1 MKRVIITLGDG
12 GENIE
17 PKISEVEDGW
27 WDSLDPK
34 SSEVNEEEVPFW
46 FFPSILS
53 LKKKKKTT
61 LSKSIPQLKVRAF
74 LYSKIHQNYWLRKA
88 LKWEEPNYRFSWE
101 TNKQSWRK
109 ERKENVREEKRTR
122 RSKTRKGI
130 TLQSSQK
137 LESVRFCV
145 VCVV

>member
-53 LKKKKKTT
+53 LKKKKENHSIEINTST
-61 LSKSIPQLKVRAF
+61 QSKSLFILQNTPKLLAEKGLKMRRTQLPF
-74 LYSKIHQNYWLRKA
+74 LLG
-88 LKWEEPNYRFSWE
+88 
-101 TNKQSWRK
+101 NKQTKLK
-109 ERKENVREEKRTR
+109 EGK
-122 RSKTRKGI
+122 KGE
-130 TLQSSQK
+130 T
-137 LESVRFCV
+137 
-145 VCVV
+145 